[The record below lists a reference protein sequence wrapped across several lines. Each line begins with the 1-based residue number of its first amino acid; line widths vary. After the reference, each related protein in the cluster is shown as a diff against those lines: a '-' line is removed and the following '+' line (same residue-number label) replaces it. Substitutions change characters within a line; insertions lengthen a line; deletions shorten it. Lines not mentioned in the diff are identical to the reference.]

1 MTVLASGGPCRR
13 MSRQCRIESV
23 DNPMTK
29 QDSGFQRR
37 SDMKQRFMTEA
48 QMLSFDL
55 GGHSTPVSTES
66 SLVQRLFDQG
76 LNWCFGFN
84 QEEGLACFKAAL
96 AHDPECAMLHWG
108 VAFAA
113 GPFYNMPW
121 ADFSEEEAVECT
133 AFCRGHIDQALAVSG
148 NSTPLEQALI
158 GALSRRVQKPHIVP
172 QVEFDSWDDAFADAM
187 RQVNIDFPDNQ
198 NVMALYVEA
207 MMSRTPWHMWDV
219 KTGRPPDGADTHE
232 AIRIC
237 EHAISLADR
246 LNQAQHPAIL
256 HFHIHLLEMSPE
268 PERAMGSADRLGS
281 LCPDAGH
288 INHMPGHIYVLC
300 GKYEKAKTA
309 SQDAIRVN
317 RKYLAHAG
325 PHNFYTASRCHDL
338 HLMMYA
344 CMFLGQFKP
353 AMAAAEEICENLP
366 PNVIDLKGKPF
377 AAGTLE
383 GYYAMKMHVLVR
395 FGKWRDIIDAPMP
408 DFPEL
413 YCVSTAMSHYA
424 KAVANAALRNFD
436 QAEQERKSFHLS
448 LTRIPPGRKFF
459 NNPALRTLGVGEKMM
474 LGELEYHKGNHD
486 AAFGHLRESVR
497 RCDDLHYS
505 EPWPWMHPPRHA
517 LGALLLEQGHY
528 EEAEDVYRADLGLND
543 AVPRCAQHRN
553 NVWAMHGLVECL
565 KHRNETDESVRLQH
579 LLTEAMSRT
588 DQPITSSCCCRKP
601 VGDASA

>member
-1 MTVLASGGPCRR
+1 
-13 MSRQCRIESV
+13 
-23 DNPMTK
+23 
-29 QDSGFQRR
+29 
-37 SDMKQRFMTEA
+37 MKQQSMTET

-55 GGHSTPVSTES
+55 GGRSLPVSTDS

-96 AHDPECAMLHWG
+96 EHDPECAMLHWG

-121 ADFSEEEAVECT
+121 ADFSEAEAVECT
-133 AFCRGHIDQALAVSG
+133 ALCRGHIDRALAVSG

-158 GALSRRVQKPHIVP
+158 GALSKRVQKPHMVP
-172 QVEFDSWDDAFADAM
+172 QDEFDSWDDAFADAM
-187 RQVNIDFPDNQ
+187 RQVNMDFPDNQ
-198 NVMALYVEA
+198 DVMALCVEA

-219 KTGRPPDGADTHE
+219 RTGRPPDGADTHE

-237 EHAISLADR
+237 EHAIALADR
-246 LNQAQHPAIL
+246 LNQPQHPAIL

-268 PERAMGSADRLGS
+268 PERALGSADRLGR

-300 GKYEKAKTA
+300 GEYEKAKAA

-317 RKYLAHAG
+317 RKYLAYAG
-325 PHNFYTASRCHDL
+325 PHNFYTTSRCHDL

-344 CMFLGQFKP
+344 CMFLGQFEP
-353 AMAAAEEICENLP
+353 ARAAAEEICENLP
-366 PNVIDLKGKPF
+366 PDVIDLKGKPYT
-377 AAGTLE
+377 AGTME
-383 GYYAMKMHVLVR
+383 GYFSMKMHVFVR
-395 FGKWRDIIDAPMP
+395 FGKWRDIICAPMP
-408 DFPEL
+408 ELPEL

-424 KAVANAALRNFD
+424 KAIAHAALRNFD
-436 QAEQERKSFHLS
+436 QAEQERENFHSS
-448 LTRIPPGRKFF
+448 LKRIPPERKFF

-486 AAFGHLRESVR
+486 VAFGHLRESVQ

-528 EEAEDVYRADLGLND
+528 EEAEEVYRADLGLND

-553 NVWAMHGLVECL
+553 NLWAMHGLVECL

-579 LLTEAMSRT
+579 LLAEAMSRT

-601 VGDASA
+601 VGGATA